1 MKVRLWTSIA
11 LAPLLLAAAAC
22 DRHKAPSDKLAQSA
36 SELVGA
42 KSPEPAPLAEGPYAP
57 RDTCHDLPG
66 AEAFREKLAE
76 AVMARDADAFVALA
90 AEDIKLDF
98 GGGTGRA
105 ELKKRLTS
113 KDWMLWDELDQLLE
127 LGCAA
132 NQQGGITIPWYFEQ
146 HIDKV
151 DASNGMLVTGENVPL
166 LSAPDPKSKVLKPIS
181 WDVVTLG
188 TLAPDDPYQAVTTA
202 DGKTKGYIATDK
214 LRSLLDYRLMAT
226 QRNGKWSIVTLVSGD

>member
-1 MKVRLWTSIA
+1 MKAGPWTYCAIV
-11 LAPLLLAAAAC
+11 PLLLGLGAC
-22 DRHKAPSDKLAQSA
+22 NRHNAPSDQIAQSA
-36 SELVGA
+36 RQIVGA
-42 KSPEPAPLAEGPYAP
+42 ATPTPAPLAEGPYAP
-57 RDTCHDLPG
+57 HDTCHGVKG
-66 AEAFREKLAE
+66 ADDFRRQLAD
-76 AVMARDADAFVALA
+76 AVMARNADALLALA
-90 AEDIKLDF
+90 ASDIKLDF
-98 GGGTGRA
+98 GAGGGRA
-105 ELKKRLTS
+105 ELKKRLAD
-113 KDWMLWDELDQLLE
+113 KHWKLWDELDQLLT

-214 LRSLLDYRLMAT
+214 LRSLLDYRMMAT
-226 QRNGKWSIVTLVSGD
+226 QRNGKWSIVSLVSGD